1 MAEIN
6 LTCEKI
12 QQKIQTAQTEKAVQ
26 EIRKN
31 SFGKMGIIS
40 QIFRSLIS
48 STDLEKKTKI
58 QLVND

>member
-12 QQKIQTAQTEKAVQ
+12 QQKIQTAQTEKTVQ

>member
-6 LTCEKI
+6 LTCKKI
-12 QQKIQTAQTEKAVQ
+12 QQKIQTAQTEKEVQ
-26 EIRKN
+26 GIRKN

-40 QIFRSLIS
+40 QIFHSLINLADS
-48 STDLEKKTKI
+48 EKKTKI